1 MLSSP
6 AISATAQINHT
17 YNASKRRKRI
27 RTKLITIFYMQP
39 EKGKAWMMNPV
50 NCFSLIPHCLCH
62 LKCTGLF
69 HAAGTVKTGR
79 VWKWEPVL
87 LTACA
92 KRQVRN
98 NTCHLVPTLLTDSVN
113 FELCLEPCFLGFH
126 LRNYLISPSLG
137 SRLNCWNTA
146 PRKVVAQTQV
156 LNPCVFLLFLLQGPT
171 QVTVL
176 NFRAPSIPATLQAKE
191 KTSPALDILSCA
203 STVLAKSQAMI
214 PDLQWRP
221 CPASCPALL
230 PVSTQAV
237 STEVGLLQ
245 TQVLFPYPTSPASTI
260 KCCNGLKEVEDC

>member
-17 YNASKRRKRI
+17 YNASKRRKGI
-27 RTKLITIFYMQP
+27 RTKLITIFYMQL

-69 HAAGTVKTGR
+69 HAAGTAKTGR

-113 FELCLEPCFLGFH
+113 LELCLEPCFLWFH

-137 SRLNCWNTA
+137 SRLNCWNIP
-146 PRKVVAQTQV
+146 PRKVSKPRFWILASSY
-156 LNPCVFLLFLLQGPT
+156 FFS
-171 QVTVL
+171 
-176 NFRAPSIPATLQAKE
+176 FRDPLRSLSW
-191 KTSPALDILSCA
+191 TSEP
-203 STVLAKSQAMI
+203 
-214 PDLQWRP
+214 
-221 CPASCPALL
+221 PASRPHSKQRRKHPLHRTFYPVL
-230 PVSTQAV
+230 PES
-237 STEVGLLQ
+237 
-245 TQVLFPYPTSPASTI
+245 
-260 KCCNGLKEVEDC
+260 